1 MNDLA
6 SHAYDRFTEP
16 HAARRAALACMVTLA
31 VTLGIGRFAFTPLLP
46 LMLHGGA
53 FGQPQLDIQ
62 HGGWLA
68 SFNYA
73 GYFVGAVS
81 CAALRV
87 EPARMV
93 RVGLVATVL
102 LTLAMGVT
110 SHFWVWAVVRFIAG
124 AVSAWTFVFA
134 SQWGLRR
141 LAELGAHGWSG
152 VIYTGPGVGIVGT
165 GVLVSVAGGFGA
177 TAGWIGFGR
186 IGAALSAVV
195 WPVFRGAAGVG
206 GEGAGRR
213 GRGTV
218 GEVDAGQHGTSRSS
232 NVRAAVGEPGASQRA
247 ASEPAVSQ
255 SAASQRAASQLASRH
270 ARHTLHRADAIWL
283 ILLYGIPGFGYIITA
298 TFLPVIARH
307 ALPGSSWPDLFWPMF
322 GAALI
327 VGALLGAR
335 LPAHWDNRTLLAGC
349 YVLQAIGI
357 ALGIVWP
364 TAGGFSLGSVLI
376 GLPFTAITLFA
387 MREARRLRGDDAAGL
402 MGYATAAYGVGQI
415 VGPLVAAPIAEHTGS
430 FSPALWLAVGALMVG
445 AAGLIAVAHL
455 PRGRGHDRMPD
466 CGCN

>member
-6 SHAYDRFTEP
+6 SHAYDRMSEP
-16 HAARRAALACMVTLA
+16 HAAPRAALACMVTLA

-46 LMLHGGA
+46 LMLHGSA
-53 FGQPQLDIQ
+53 LGQPQLDIQ

-93 RVGLVATVL
+93 RVGLVVTVL

-110 SHFWVWAVVRFIAG
+110 SQFWVWAAVRFIAG

-152 VIYTGPGVGIVGT
+152 VMYTGPGVGIAGT
-165 GVLVSVAGGFGA
+165 GLLVSVAGGYGA
-177 TAGWIGFGR
+177 TVGWIGFGL
-186 IGAALSAVV
+186 IGAVLSVVV
-195 WPVFRGAAGVG
+195 WPVFG
-206 GEGAGRR
+206 
-213 GRGTV
+213 
-218 GEVDAGQHGTSRSS
+218 
-232 NVRAAVGEPGASQRA
+232 GASDADQPRQPA
-247 ASEPAVSQ
+247 ASERTASERAVS
-255 SAASQRAASQLASRH
+255 RATALQPATGNLHST
-270 ARHTLHRADAIWL
+270 HTPHRADALWL
-283 ILLYGIPGFGYIITA
+283 ILLYGVPGFGYIITA

-327 VGALLGAR
+327 VGALLAAR
-335 LPAHWDNRTLLAGC
+335 LPGHWDNRTLLAGC
-349 YVLQAIGI
+349 YVLQACGI

-364 TAGGFSLGSVLI
+364 TAGGFSLGSILI

-387 MREARRLRGDDAAGL
+387 MREARRLRGDEAAGL

-430 FSPALWLAVGALMVG
+430 FSPALWLAAGALLLG
-445 AAGLIAVAHL
+445 AAGLVAVARL
-455 PRGRGHDRMPD
+455 PRGRGHIAIAVAVCPIAAATNGRAGARRSSQP
-466 CGCN
+466 CN